1 MKVEF
6 LLAFEFSS
14 VRCFVQVGIELMAP
28 NELKLIELLSED
40 PGWSEKRWEMKH
52 PDFLLYYY
60 FGPT

>member
-1 MKVEF
+1 M
-6 LLAFEFSS
+6 
-14 VRCFVQVGIELMAP
+14 RCFVQVGIELMAP